1 MPCRASLDIDHAL
14 AALEMK
20 HIEAHL
26 LARTEGLIDD
36 LAVLDCERVMAV
48 AFILKAVPLLA
59 PLVLA
64 VQQTCQCA
72 GTSSACICHAM
83 RHHNSS
89 KQALTLSHR
98 MSDRR
103 TIDEISTATLELSQ
117 KVRDTD
123 AALVWELAHVI
134 SSFANCLEDSLHTGL
149 SLYEG
154 K

>member
-72 GTSSACICHAM
+72 GTSSACMHAM
-83 RHHNSS
+83 PCATTRAQD
-89 KQALTLSHR
+89 KLYLYR
-98 MSDRR
+98 
-103 TIDEISTATLELSQ
+103 IDGQ
-117 KVRDTD
+117 TD
-123 AALVWELAHVI
+123 GP
-134 SSFANCLEDSLHTGL
+134 SMR
-149 SLYEG
+149 
-154 K
+154 